1 MTFRDTSGSDRE
13 VRMLTPTR
21 CWLLLLIVAG
31 CSGANAFTTPQN
43 VLTDPESRTK
53 PKRVFLVEMETSK
66 GTIVMEIHPEW
77 APIGARRF
85 RELVQEGFYDEC
97 RFFRTVPGFVVQTG
111 MNGDPLVQGQ
121 WKDKK
126 LRDDPVLQSNKRGY
140 VTFATSGTDSRTTQF
155 FINLAHNAQLDKM
168 GFAPI
173 GVVVEGLDVV
183 EKLEQKYGEEAD
195 QQLITSKGN
204 DYLKANFPDMDY
216 IVKAR
221 LRSTPDESDEAVTV
235 KAADDGTV
243 Q

>member
-1 MTFRDTSGSDRE
+1 
-13 VRMLTPTR
+13 MLTPTR

-53 PKRVFLVEMETSK
+53 PKRVFLVDVETSK
-66 GTIVMEIHPEW
+66 GKIVMEIHPEW

-85 RELVQEGFYDEC
+85 RELVQDGFYDEC

-111 MNGDPLVQGQ
+111 MNGDPLVQAQ
-121 WKDKK
+121 WKNKK

-173 GVVVEGLDVV
+173 GVVVEGLEVV

-204 DYLKANFPDMDY
+204 EYLTANFPEMDY
-216 IVKAR
+216 IVTAK
-221 LRSTPDESDEAVTV
+221 LRASQESDSESVTAKADIDGAV
-235 KAADDGTV
+235 

>member
-1 MTFRDTSGSDRE
+1 
-13 VRMLTPTR
+13 MLTPIR

-53 PKRVFLVEMETSK
+53 PKRVFLVDVETSK
-66 GTIVMEIHPEW
+66 GKIVMEIHPEW

-85 RELVQEGFYDEC
+85 RELVQDGFYDEC

-111 MNGDPLVQGQ
+111 MNGDPLVQAQ
-121 WKDKK
+121 WKNKK

-204 DYLKANFPDMDY
+204 EYLTANFPEMDY
-216 IVKAR
+216 IVTAK
-221 LRSTPDESDEAVTV
+221 LRASQESDSESVTAKADIDGAV
-235 KAADDGTV
+235 